1 MKDERTLTSALLF
14 FHPSPLILHPS
25 SMPGRGS
32 PLSRDPFQTLLGVAE
47 SVTTHRDPSTLLREV
62 ATRLRE
68 AVPFDLLGVV
78 LNDPPSGV
86 MRLSVFASDDPDQIY
101 AGPDTTPLES
111 PSGRVWQTQ
120 EPLLIPDLISVSE
133 QYPALR
139 ATWQQFGMRSAYYV
153 PLTTPRRKLGTIFF
167 ARRDPHAHSPD
178 ELELFRFAAG
188 QAAVAIDNSL
198 AAADVSRLRDELR
211 DERDRLRLLLD
222 VTQAVVSHLDLR
234 GLFLAIAAGLRRVVP
249 AEYVSLALYDPIRH
263 GWDLQALDFPS
274 SKGYLRERI
283 RVPFDAAPAS
293 LAFTARKPA
302 SLDRA
307 GLTRFAPTSPV
318 ARALLDEGIHHW
330 CCVPVIGRERVLGTI
345 NVGREADAAFGP
357 PEVEWLERVAG
368 PVGLAVENALAFN
381 QIEELKNKLAAE
393 KTYLEDEI
401 RTEYGFSE
409 IIGTNPG
416 LRAILSQVEVVS
428 PADTTVLI
436 LGETGTG
443 KELIARA
450 IHRLSK
456 RAERTFVK
464 LNCAAIPTGLMESE
478 LFGHEKGAFTG
489 AVARKAGRFELA
501 DGGTLFLDEVGD
513 IPPDLQAK
521 LLRVLQE
528 QEFER
533 LGGTKTIR
541 VNVRLVA
548 ATNRDLAKMVGEG
561 RFRADL
567 FYRLNVF
574 PVRLPPLRER
584 TDDIPA
590 LTRYFLGEYSRKLNK
605 PVNSIPESALA
616 AMARYPW
623 PGNVRELENLIERC
637 VLLSPGPELRVPVN
651 ELTAAAIVNS
661 APGASEPAPRTL
673 VEAER
678 EHIVAALKASGGKV
692 GGQNGAAARLGMKRT
707 TLQSKM
713 KKLGIAEKGNE
724 KR

>member
-1 MKDERTLTSALLF
+1 MSSIHTS
-14 FHPSPLILHPS
+14 SLILN
-25 SMPGRGS
+25 
-32 PLSRDPFQTLLGVAE
+32 PFSFKTLIGVAE
-47 SVTTHRDPSTLLREV
+47 SVTTHHDTSALLREV

-78 LNDPPSGV
+78 LHDPPSDV
-86 MRLSVFASDDPDQIY
+86 MRLTVFASDDPDRIST
-101 AGPDTTPLES
+101 GPILAPVES
-111 PSGRVWQTQ
+111 PSGLVWQTQ
-120 EPLLIPDLISVSE
+120 EPLLLQDLAAVVG
-133 QYPALR
+133 QYPSLR
-139 ATWQQFGMRSAYYV
+139 STWDQFGMRSAYYV
-153 PLTTPRRKLGTIFF
+153 PLTTSRRKLGTIFF
-167 ARRDPHAHSPD
+167 ARRDPHEHNPE

-188 QAAVAIDNSL
+188 QAAVAIENAL

-211 DERDRLRLLLD
+211 DERDRLKLLLD

-234 GLFLAIAAGLRRVVP
+234 GLFRAIAAGLRRIVP
-249 AEYVSLALYDPIRH
+249 AEYASLALYDHVRH
-263 GWDLQALDFPS
+263 SWNLHALDFPS
-274 SKGYLRERI
+274 SKGYLRESI
-283 RVPFDAAPAS
+283 QVPFEAAPAS

-302 SLDRA
+302 SLDRE
-307 GLTRFAPTSPV
+307 GLVKLANTSSV
-318 ARALLDEGIHHW
+318 ARALLDEGIRHW
-330 CCVPVIGRERVLGTI
+330 CCVPVIGHNRVLGTV
-345 NVGREADAAFGP
+345 NLGREADIAYGP
-357 PEVEWLERVAG
+357 QEIEWLERVAA
-368 PVGLAVENALAFN
+368 PVGLAVENALAYG

-393 KTYLEDEI
+393 KNYLEDEI
-401 RTEYGFSE
+401 RTEYGFAE
-409 IIGTNPG
+409 IVGNNFG
-416 LRAILSQVEVVS
+416 LRAVLSQVEIVA

-456 RAERTFVK
+456 RSERTFVK

-548 ATNRDLAKMVGEG
+548 ATNRDLSKMVGEG

-567 FYRLNVF
+567 YYRLNVF

-584 TDDIPA
+584 SDDIPA
-590 LTRYFLGEYSRKLNK
+590 LAKYFLQEYSRKLNK
-605 PVNSIPESALA
+605 RVTTIPEPAQQALTH
-616 AMARYPW
+616 YPW

-637 VLLSPGPELRVPVN
+637 VLLSPGSELRVPVQ
-651 ELTAAAIVNS
+651 ELSLTQTSLGSPHADQTQ
-661 APGASEPAPRTL
+661 RTL
-673 VEAER
+673 IEAER
-678 EHIVAALKASGGKV
+678 DHIISALKAAGGKV
-692 GGQNGAAARLGMKRT
+692 GGPNGAAARLGMKRT

-713 KKLGIAEKGNE
+713 KKLAIDERSN
-724 KR
+724 KRKF

>member
-1 MKDERTLTSALLF
+1 MTDE
-14 FHPSPLILHPS
+14 PSPSSVPIPPEHSLQALI
-25 SMPGRGS
+25 
-32 PLSRDPFQTLLGVAE
+32 GVAA
-47 SVTTHRDPSTLLREV
+47 SATAHRDTPTLLRDV
-62 ATRLRE
+62 ATRLKE
-68 AVPFDLLGVV
+68 AVPFDFLGVV
-78 LNDPPSGV
+78 LHDPPSGV
-86 MRLSVFASDDPDQIY
+86 MRLTVFSASDPEQNRL
-101 AGPDTTPLES
+101 GPHLSPLES

-120 EPLLIPDLISVSE
+120 EPELIPDLAAVAA
-133 QYPALR
+133 QYPSMR
-139 ATWQQFGMRSAYYV
+139 ARWDEIGMRSAYYI
-153 PLTTPRRKLGTIFF
+153 PLSTPRRKLGTIFF
-167 ARRDPHAHSPD
+167 GRREPHAYAPQ

-188 QAAVAIDNSL
+188 QAAVAIDNAL
-198 AAADVSRLRDELR
+198 AAADIAKLRDELR
-211 DERDRLRLLLD
+211 DERDRLQLLLD
-222 VTQAVVSHLDLR
+222 VTQAVVAHLDLR
-234 GLFLAIAAGLRRVVP
+234 GLFKAIAAGLRRVVP
-249 AEYVSLALYDPIRH
+249 AEYVSLALYDPVRH
-263 GWDLQALDFPS
+263 GWDLHALDFPS
-274 SKGYLRERI
+274 SKGFLRESVRI
-283 RVPFDAAPAS
+283 QFDDAPAS

-302 SLDRA
+302 SLDHD
-307 GLTRFAPTSPV
+307 GLKRLAVRSTV
-318 ARALLDEGIHHW
+318 ARWLLDEGIHSW
-330 CCVPVIGRERVLGTI
+330 CCVPVLGRDRVLGTI
-345 NVGREADAAFGP
+345 NVGREADLPFGAS
-357 PEVEWLERVAG
+357 EVAWLERIAG

-401 RTEYGFSE
+401 RTEYGFAE
-409 IIGTNPG
+409 IVGDNPG
-416 LRAILSQVEVVS
+416 LRTVLSQVEIVA

-450 IHRLSK
+450 IHRLSR

-464 LNCAAIPTGLMESE
+464 LNCAAIPTGLLESE

-548 ATNRDLAKMVGEG
+548 ATNRDLTRMVSEG

-584 TDDIPA
+584 TDDIAA
-590 LTRYFLGEYSRKLNK
+590 LARYFLQEYARKLNK
-605 PVNSIPESALA
+605 RIVNIPETTLA
-616 AMARYPW
+616 AMTRYPW

-637 VLLSPGPELRVPVN
+637 VLLSPGPELRIPLQ
-651 ELTAAAIVNS
+651 ELSATASVVGPEAPQTAAA
-661 APGASEPAPRTL
+661 RTL

-678 EHIVAALKASGGKV
+678 EHIIAVLKATGGKV
-692 GGQNGAAARLGMKRT
+692 GGPDGAAARLGMKRT

-713 KKLGIAEKGNE
+713 KKLGVQGNDIAQ
-724 KR
+724 R

>member
-1 MKDERTLTSALLF
+1 MWLRTIPM
-14 FHPSPLILHPS
+14 HN
-25 SMPGRGS
+25 
-32 PLSRDPFQTLLGVAE
+32 RDPFQTLLGVAE
-47 SVTTHRDPSTLLREV
+47 SVTTHPDPSALLRDV
-62 ATRLRE
+62 AARLRE
-68 AVPFDLLGVV
+68 AVSFNLLGVV
-78 LNDPPSGV
+78 LHDPVSGV
-86 MRLSVFASDDPDQIY
+86 MRLTIFASDDPDL
-101 AGPDTTPLES
+101 AHSGPNVTPLES

-120 EPLLIPDLISVSE
+120 EPLLVPDLAAVIE
-133 QYPALR
+133 QYPAMR
-139 ATWQQFGMRSAYYV
+139 ATWEHFGMRSAYYV

-167 ARRDPHAHSPD
+167 ARDDPHAHGPD
-178 ELELFRFAAG
+178 ELAMFRFAAG
-188 QAAVAIDNSL
+188 QAAVAIDNAL
-198 AAADVSRLRDELR
+198 AAADVVRLRDELR
-211 DERDRLRLLLD
+211 DERDHLRLLLD

-234 GLFLAIAAGLRRVVP
+234 GLFRAIAAGLRKVVP

-263 GWDLQALDFPS
+263 GWDLHALDFPS
-274 SKGYLRERI
+274 SKGYLRESI

-307 GLTRFAPTSPV
+307 GLQRLSHTSPV
-318 ARALLDEGIHHW
+318 ARALIDEGIRHW
-330 CCVPVIGRERVLGTI
+330 CCAPILGRERVLGTI
-345 NVGREADAAFGP
+345 NVGREADTALAP
-357 PEVEWLERVAG
+357 SEVEWLERIAG
-368 PVGLAVENALAFN
+368 PVGLAVENALAFK

-401 RTEYGFSE
+401 RTEYGFAE
-409 IIGTNPG
+409 IIGNNTG
-416 LRAILSQVEVVS
+416 LRAVLSQVEIVA

-464 LNCAAIPTGLMESE
+464 LNCAAIPTGLLESE
-478 LFGHEKGAFTG
+478 LFGHERGAFTG

-513 IPPDLQAK
+513 IPPELQAK

-548 ATNRDLAKMVGEG
+548 ATNRDLAKMVGEA

-590 LTRYFLGEYSRKLNK
+590 LAQYFLGEYSRKLNK
-605 PVNSIPESALA
+605 HVTAIPDSALE
-616 AMARYPW
+616 AMTSYPW

-637 VLLSPGPELRVPVN
+637 VLLSPGPVLRVPVH
-651 ELTAAAIVNS
+651 ELATAVVATQ
-661 APGASEPAPRTL
+661 SELMETSQRTL

-678 EHIVAALKASGGKV
+678 EHILAALKAAGGKV
-692 GGQNGAAARLGMKRT
+692 GGPDGAAARLGIKRT
-707 TLQSKM
+707 TLQSRI
-713 KKLGIAEKGNE
+713 KKLGISEH
-724 KR
+724 